1 VNTANRIASALSET
15 WAPVPDDWPY
25 QVSDAGRVWSEHG
38 DGRILQPYT
47 NETDTYH
54 VVDLRNDGKRWQRY
68 IHRLVLEAHR
78 PRDGAEDLTVHH
90 LDGDTTNN
98 SLGNLE
104 WTTKETH
111 DEAHAVE
118 EGGPLGPIEED
129 APF

>member
-1 VNTANRIASALSET
+1 
-15 WAPVPDDWPY
+15 
-25 QVSDAGRVWSEHG
+25 VWSEHG